1 MEPNKFVSDE
11 LIAENQKLI
20 EENDKL
26 RGLLAKSDK
35 DCAYCGL
42 KSEDIGRCASGFPG
56 CARMD
61 DIVNHQ
67 ETKTELALQDAN
79 NTIDKLSI
87 DLENVR
93 WAKRTWRD
101 LADQCRKGFR
111 EMRELSELR
120 KVQAETWERQYL
132 EILKRYAREQK

>member
-1 MEPNKFVSDE
+1 MEPNKWVSDE

-26 RGLLAKSDK
+26 RGLLAKGDK

-42 KSEDIGRCASGFPG
+42 KAEEIGRCASGFPG

-61 DIVNHQ
+61 DIINHQ
-67 ETKTELALQDAN
+67 ETKTEIALQEAN
-79 NTIDKLSI
+79 NRNDTLLIE
-87 DLENVR
+87 LENAR
-93 WAKRTWRD
+93 WAKRIWRD
-101 LADQCRKGFR
+101 MADQCRKGFR
-111 EMRELSELR
+111 EMRESSEAW

-132 EILKRYAREQK
+132 EILRRYAREQ